1 MLPNRHLGIFLRP
14 IRVKIRIN
22 RFMPRLDLRLMLF
35 KERLLRRRLRPNRIQ
50 NAIMQGLQTLLG
62 HGAFE
67 MRDARVFDRREDL
80 LNPVGQ
86 RVDIGVELL
95 LGFLAGEAQSGPAG
109 VDGDV

>member
-50 NAIMQGLQTLLG
+50 NAIMQGL
-62 HGAFE
+62 
-67 MRDARVFDRREDL
+67 
-80 LNPVGQ
+80 
-86 RVDIGVELL
+86 
-95 LGFLAGEAQSGPAG
+95 
-109 VDGDV
+109 